1 MYLATLG
8 HFDEAISRVQQAYLF
23 DPLSLATRNDALWI
37 YFFSGR
43 MPETV
48 EQCRKTIELEPAAG
62 LPYAILALSYAQMG
76 QRNETLHAAEKAIQF
91 ANSPSAL
98 SATASALARTGQS
111 GKAKQL
117 LSSVVAHA
125 KERYVCRFLVASA
138 YAELGEKE
146 PAFESL
152 EQGVLQRST

>member
-1 MYLATLG
+1 MR
-8 HFDEAISRVQQAYLF
+8 I
-23 DPLSLATRNDALWI
+23 LSLGIVL
-37 YFFSGR
+37 FMFSGLGLC
-43 MPETV
+43 
-48 EQCRKTIELEPAAG
+48 QDEPA
-62 LPYAILALSYAQMG
+62 PD
-76 QRNETLHAAEKAIQF
+76 AAEKAIQF

-146 PAFESL
+146 QAFESL